1 MSNAELESLIIAY
14 LEGTA
19 SAVQVVRL
27 RNAIQDSGE
36 LRQRFHARVR
46 LHKAQLAYLRS
57 RSDFNAR
64 SAVAGLAVFA
74 QRMGR
79 IFAHVSVLA
88 LVFVQLR
95 VTLPIEHAGLMLY
108 VEDALAE
115 AASAESSL
123 SGMENLPRLVLSELT
138 ESDMPDTSMALPP
151 LTLPEL
157 VMPVEVPAQNE
168 A

>member
-19 SAVQVVRL
+19 SRVQVVRL
-27 RNAIQDSGE
+27 RNAIQASGE

-46 LHKAQLAYLRS
+46 LHKAQLEFLRS
-57 RSDFNAR
+57 RADLDAG
-64 SAVAGLAVFA
+64 SAVSGLAIFA
-74 QRMGR
+74 QRAGR
-79 IFAHVSVLA
+79 IFAQVCVLA

-95 VTLPIEHAGLMLY
+95 VTSPIEHGGLMLY

-115 AASAESSL
+115 VVSAETVL
-123 SGMENLPRLVLSELT
+123 SGMDALPRLVRGELT
-138 ESDMPDTSMALPP
+138 EMDMPDTSMALPP
-151 LTLPEL
+151 LMPPEL
-157 VMPVEVPAQNE
+157 GMPVEDSASNE